1 MRVLIVDNKDSFT
14 YNIVQIVGALAG
26 EAPLVISNTEPAW
39 RQVLREAVV
48 GAVIISPGPGTPLR
62 RSDFGICAELI
73 REAAVP
79 VLGICLGHQGIGLA
93 HGAKVVAAPNPMHGR
108 TSRVTHTGEPL
119 FEGVPQSFEAVR
131 YHSLCLDRESLPSC
145 LRVTASTV
153 DGVPMAIS
161 HVSAPHFGLQFHPE
175 SIGTEHGR
183 RLLRNFLRI
192 ARQAAVPGRSGPAVD
207 RRQSVRQESNCR
219 GRAPT
224 LASRTLD
231 QWIEPLEAFERL
243 FAHKDYAYWL
253 DSSLT
258 SPGSS
263 RFSLMGDASGPH
275 SAALLYRTRDRTLQV
290 LQGGQWRKHRVGSLV
305 EELRRRLDRSAP
317 VESQPSPGFHTG
329 LVGFFGYE
337 MRGEFGAVSSRVAE
351 GPDAAFFDAGRCLV
365 FDHRLRQVRLV
376 ARTGCDRSDATRW
389 FDTVEQQLRRH
400 RLPPAPASRWGTV
413 EVTLAD
419 GQVQYGRKIRRCLE
433 HLARGESYQV
443 CLSTEFTAPCA
454 APAFAVYRSLRNL
467 NPAPYSAYLRFGKFA
482 ILSSSPERFLKVS
495 ADRIVSARPIKGTC
509 ARGANPAED
518 TALARQ
524 LRTREKFR
532 SENLTIVDLLRNDVG
547 RVAAL
552 GSVGV
557 PHLMDIE
564 SYATLHQLV
573 STVEGSLP
581 RDRDCLNCLAAAFPG
596 GSMTGAPKLRT
607 MDIIDSL
614 ERRARGPY
622 AGAIG
627 YLSHGDT
634 MDLSIV
640 IRTIVIQ
647 GDRASVS
654 SGGGIVAMSDPREE
668 FEEMLLKARAP
679 LEALAAASTGSRH
692 AWQLRHATP

>member
-14 YNIVQIVGALAG
+14 YNIVQLVGALTG

-48 GAVIISPGPGTPLR
+48 GAVIISPGPGTPLH
-62 RSDFGICAELI
+62 RSDFGICTELI

-79 VLGICLGHQGIGLA
+79 VLGICLGHQGVGLA

-119 FEGVPQSFEAVR
+119 FEGVPRSFDAVR
-131 YHSLCLDRESLPSC
+131 YHSLCLERESLPSC
-145 LRVTASTV
+145 LTVTASSD

-175 SIGTEHGR
+175 SIGTEHGP

-192 ARQAAVPGRSGPAVD
+192 ARQAPVPGRSGPAAD
-207 RRQSVRQESNCR
+207 RRQSVRQESHRR

-231 QWIEPLEAFERL
+231 RWIEPLDAFERL

-253 DSSLT
+253 DSSLVST
-258 SPGSS
+258 GSS
-263 RFSLMGDASGPH
+263 RFSLMGDAAGPH

-290 LQGGQWRKHRVGSLV
+290 LQGGQWRQHRVGSLV
-305 EELRRRLDRSAP
+305 EELGGRLDRSAAF
-317 VESQPSPGFHTG
+317 ESRPPPGFHTG

-337 MRGEFGAVSSRVAE
+337 MRGEFGAVSGRAAE

-389 FDTVEQQLRRH
+389 FDTVEQQLRR
-400 RLPPAPASRWGTV
+400 RRPPPAPASRCGTV

-433 HLARGESYQV
+433 HLARGESYQI

-467 NPAPYSAYLRFGKFA
+467 NPAPYSAYLRFGEFA

-509 ARGANPAED
+509 ARGADPAED
-518 TALARQ
+518 AALARR

-547 RVAAL
+547 RVASL

-557 PHLMDIE
+557 PRLMDVE

-647 GDRASVS
+647 GDQASVA

-692 AWQLRHATP
+692 AWRLRHATP